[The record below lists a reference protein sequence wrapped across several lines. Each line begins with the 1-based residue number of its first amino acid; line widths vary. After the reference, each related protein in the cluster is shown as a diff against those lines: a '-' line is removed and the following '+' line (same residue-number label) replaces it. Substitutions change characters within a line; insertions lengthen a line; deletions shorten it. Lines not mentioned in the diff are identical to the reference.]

1 MLEINKKKDIPKKN
15 YFILGI
21 ILIISCILVY
31 YINAWYSLYQY
42 EKRGNSPITTY
53 MEITYMEIIN
63 YNEVENYIEEN
74 SDAII
79 YISKSNN
86 LKIRKFEEDN
96 EKLFKKLEL
105 NYNIL
110 YMDAKDVNK
119 DLKIKYNVNEYPTIL
134 FFKNKRLVNK
144 YVLELDNIN
153 YNDIKNIIDYSN
165 GENND

>member
-1 MLEINKKKDIPKKN
+1 M
-15 YFILGI
+15 
-21 ILIISCILVY
+21 
-31 YINAWYSLYQY
+31 
-42 EKRGNSPITTY
+42 
-53 MEITYMEIIN
+53 
-63 YNEVENYIEEN
+63 
-74 SDAII
+74 
-79 YISKSNN
+79 
-86 LKIRKFEEDN
+86 
-96 EKLFKKLEL
+96 KKLEL

>member
-1 MLEINKKKDIPKKN
+1 MLEINKKKDIPKKD

-53 MEITYMEIIN
+53 MEIIN
-63 YNEVENYIEEN
+63 YNEVENYIAEN

-79 YISKSNN
+79 YVSKSNN

>member
-53 MEITYMEIIN
+53 MEIIN
-63 YNEVENYIEEN
+63 YNEVENYIAEN

-79 YISKSNN
+79 YVSKSNN

-119 DLKIKYNVNEYPTIL
+119 NLKIKYNVNEYPTIL

>member
-53 MEITYMEIIN
+53 MEIIN
-63 YNEVENYIEEN
+63 YNEVENYIAEN

-79 YISKSNN
+79 YVSKSNN

-134 FFKNKRLVNK
+134 FYKNKRLVNK

>member
-1 MLEINKKKDIPKKN
+1 MSTMLKINKKKDIPKKN

-53 MEITYMEIIN
+53 MEIIN
-63 YNEVENYIEEN
+63 YNEVENYIAEN

>member
-53 MEITYMEIIN
+53 MEIIN

-79 YISKSNN
+79 YVSKSNN

-153 YNDIKNIIDYSN
+153 YSDMKNIIDYSN

>member
-31 YINAWYSLYQY
+31 YINTWYSLYQY
-42 EKRGNSPITTY
+42 EKRGNSPIT
-53 MEITYMEIIN
+53 TYMEIIN

>member
-53 MEITYMEIIN
+53 MEIIN
-63 YNEVENYIEEN
+63 YNEVENYIAEN

-79 YISKSNN
+79 YVSKSNN

-153 YNDIKNIIDYSN
+153 YSDMKNIIDYSN

>member
-42 EKRGNSPITTY
+42 EKKGNSPIT
-53 MEITYMEIIN
+53 TYMEIIN
-63 YNEVENYIEEN
+63 YNEVENYIAEN

-79 YISKSNN
+79 YVSKSNN

-153 YNDIKNIIDYSN
+153 YSDMKNIIDYSN

>member
-53 MEITYMEIIN
+53 IEIIN
-63 YNEVENYIEEN
+63 YNEVENYIAEN

-79 YISKSNN
+79 YVSKSNN

>member
-53 MEITYMEIIN
+53 MEIIN
-63 YNEVENYIEEN
+63 YNEVENYIAEN

-79 YISKSNN
+79 YVSKSNN

-96 EKLFKKLEL
+96 EILFKKLEL

-153 YNDIKNIIDYSN
+153 YSDMKNIIDYSN

>member
-42 EKRGNSPITTY
+42 DKRGNSPIT
-53 MEITYMEIIN
+53 TYMEIIN

>member
-53 MEITYMEIIN
+53 MEIIN
-63 YNEVENYIEEN
+63 YNEVENYIAEN

-110 YMDAKDVNK
+110 YMDAKYVNK

>member
-53 MEITYMEIIN
+53 MEIIN
-63 YNEVENYIEEN
+63 YNEVENYIAEN

-79 YISKSNN
+79 YVSKSNN

-153 YNDIKNIIDYSN
+153 YNDMKNIIDYSN

>member
-31 YINAWYSLYQY
+31 YINTWYSLYQY
-42 EKRGNSPITTY
+42 EKRGSSPIT
-53 MEITYMEIIN
+53 TYMEIIN
-63 YNEVENYIEEN
+63 YNEVENYIAEN

-79 YISKSNN
+79 YVSKSNN
-86 LKIRKFEEDN
+86 LKIIKFEEDN

-153 YNDIKNIIDYSN
+153 YSDMKSIIDYSN

>member
-53 MEITYMEIIN
+53 MEIIN
-63 YNEVENYIEEN
+63 YNEVENYIAEN

-79 YISKSNN
+79 YVSKSNN

-153 YNDIKNIIDYSN
+153 YSNMKNIIDYSN

>member
-53 MEITYMEIIN
+53 MEIIN
-63 YNEVENYIEEN
+63 YNEVENYIAEN

-79 YISKSNN
+79 YVSKSNN

-96 EKLFKKLEL
+96 VKLFKKLEL

-153 YNDIKNIIDYSN
+153 YSDMKNIIDYSN

>member
-53 MEITYMEIIN
+53 MEIIN

-86 LKIRKFEEDN
+86 LKITKFEEDN

>member
-15 YFILGI
+15 YFILGV

-53 MEITYMEIIN
+53 MEIIN
-63 YNEVENYIEEN
+63 YNEVENYIAEN

-79 YISKSNN
+79 YVSKSNN

-153 YNDIKNIIDYSN
+153 YSDMKNIIDYSN

>member
-31 YINAWYSLYQY
+31 YSNTWYSLYQY
-42 EKRGNSPITTY
+42 EKRGSSPIT
-53 MEITYMEIIN
+53 TYMEIIN
-63 YNEVENYIEEN
+63 YNEVENYIAEN

-79 YISKSNN
+79 YVSKSNN

-153 YNDIKNIIDYSN
+153 YSDMKSIIDYSN

>member
-31 YINAWYSLYQY
+31 YINIWYSLYQY
-42 EKRGNSPITTY
+42 EKRGSSPIT
-53 MEITYMEIIN
+53 TYMEIIN
-63 YNEVENYIEEN
+63 YNEVENYIAEN

-79 YISKSNN
+79 YVSKSNN

-153 YNDIKNIIDYSN
+153 YSDMKSIIDYSN

>member
-1 MLEINKKKDIPKKN
+1 MLEINKKKNIPKKN

-53 MEITYMEIIN
+53 MEIIN
-63 YNEVENYIEEN
+63 YNEVENYIAEN

-79 YISKSNN
+79 YVSKSNN

-153 YNDIKNIIDYSN
+153 YSDMKNIIDYSN

>member
-53 MEITYMEIIN
+53 MEIIN

-96 EKLFKKLEL
+96 EK
-105 NYNIL
+105 IR
-110 YMDAKDVNK
+110 
-119 DLKIKYNVNEYPTIL
+119 T
-134 FFKNKRLVNK
+134 
-144 YVLELDNIN
+144 
-153 YNDIKNIIDYSN
+153 
-165 GENND
+165 

>member
-21 ILIISCILVY
+21 ILIISCISVY
-31 YINAWYSLYQY
+31 YINTWYSLYQY
-42 EKRGNSPITTY
+42 EKRGSSPIT
-53 MEITYMEIIN
+53 TYMEIIN
-63 YNEVENYIEEN
+63 YNEVENYIAEN

-79 YISKSNN
+79 YVSKSNN

-153 YNDIKNIIDYSN
+153 YSDMKSIIDYSN

>member
-1 MLEINKKKDIPKKN
+1 MNIA
-15 YFILGI
+15 LGI

-42 EKRGNSPITTY
+42 EKRGNSPIT
-53 MEITYMEIIN
+53 TYMEIIN

>member
-53 MEITYMEIIN
+53 MEIIN

-74 SDAII
+74 RDAII
-79 YISKSNN
+79 YVSKSNN

>member
-31 YINAWYSLYQY
+31 YINTWYSLYQY
-42 EKRGNSPITTY
+42 EKRGSSPIT
-53 MEITYMEIIN
+53 TYMEIIN
-63 YNEVENYIEEN
+63 YNEVENYIAEN

-79 YISKSNN
+79 YVSKSNN

-110 YMDAKDVNK
+110 YMDAKEVNK

-153 YNDIKNIIDYSN
+153 YSDMKSIIDYSN

>member
-42 EKRGNSPITTY
+42 EKRGSSPIT
-53 MEITYMEIIN
+53 TYMEIIN

>member
-53 MEITYMEIIN
+53 MEIIN

-110 YMDAKDVNK
+110 YKDAKDVNK

>member
-53 MEITYMEIIN
+53 MEIIN
-63 YNEVENYIEEN
+63 YNEVENYIAEN

-79 YISKSNN
+79 YVSKSNN

-119 DLKIKYNVNEYPTIL
+119 DLKIKYNVNKYPTIL

>member
-42 EKRGNSPITTY
+42 EKRGNSPIT
-53 MEITYMEIIN
+53 TYMEIIN

-153 YNDIKNIIDYSN
+153 YSDMKNIIDYSN

>member
-1 MLEINKKKDIPKKN
+1 MLEINKKKNIPKKN

-42 EKRGNSPITTY
+42 EKRGNSPIT
-53 MEITYMEIIN
+53 TYMEIIN

>member
-42 EKRGNSPITTY
+42 EKRGNSPI
-53 MEITYMEIIN
+53 ITYMEIIN

>member
-42 EKRGNSPITTY
+42 EKRGNSPIT
-53 MEITYMEIIN
+53 TYMEIIN

-119 DLKIKYNVNEYPTIL
+119 NLKIKYNVNEYPTIL

>member
-15 YFILGI
+15 YFILGT

-31 YINAWYSLYQY
+31 YINTWYSLYQY

-53 MEITYMEIIN
+53 MEIIN
-63 YNEVENYIEEN
+63 YNEVENYIAEN

-79 YISKSNN
+79 YVSKSNN

-153 YNDIKNIIDYSN
+153 YSDMKNIIDYSN

>member
-53 MEITYMEIIN
+53 MEIIN

-79 YISKSNN
+79 YISQSERNDC
-86 LKIRKFEEDN
+86 KFEEDN

>member
-53 MEITYMEIIN
+53 MEIIN
-63 YNEVENYIEEN
+63 YNEVENYIAEN

-79 YISKSNN
+79 YVSKSNN

-119 DLKIKYNVNEYPTIL
+119 DLKIKYNVKEYPTIL

-153 YNDIKNIIDYSN
+153 YSDMKNIIDYSN

>member
-31 YINAWYSLYQY
+31 YINAWYFLYQY
-42 EKRGNSPITTY
+42 EKRGNSPIT
-53 MEITYMEIIN
+53 TYMEIIN